1 MGYCGHY
8 LNAWAEMD
16 INGLV
21 DRVANIRSACIE
33 LENHKPIQLVMKS
46 VPEAWYMA
54 SATVATPTN
63 GTTRRRR

>member
-1 MGYCGHY
+1 
-8 LNAWAEMD
+8 MD

-21 DRVANIRSACIE
+21 NRVANIRSACIE
-33 LENHKPIQLVMKS
+33 FENHKPIQLVMKS

-54 SATVATPTN
+54 GATVATPTN